1 MSITAISRPHAPA
14 PRAPAAVEPV
24 ARAARSTKARPKAV
38 DTEMP
43 QTPKPLTPATAAV
56 HLMNVPS
63 SRVLEAVV
71 SVQRAMGLQT
81 PGAPPAAM
89 PAPPATSRAGTVID
103 VSA

>member
-1 MSITAISRPHAPA
+1 MTINAISRPQASA
-14 PRAPAAVEPV
+14 SRAPTAVEPV
-24 ARAARSTKARPKAV
+24 ARVAKAAKSSHQPVAA
-38 DTEMP
+38 ELP
-43 QTPKPLTPATAAV
+43 QTPTPLTPATAAV

-81 PGAPPAAM
+81 PREAPAA
-89 PAPPATSRAGTVID
+89 SRAGTVID